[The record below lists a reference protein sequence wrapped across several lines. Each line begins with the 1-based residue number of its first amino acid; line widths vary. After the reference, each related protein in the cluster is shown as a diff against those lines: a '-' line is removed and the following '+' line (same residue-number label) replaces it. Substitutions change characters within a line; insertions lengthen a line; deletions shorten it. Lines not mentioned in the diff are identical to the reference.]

1 MALKKDYQKSDL
13 TIGNYW
19 RLVVVNLPSIDKDK
33 GIGENGSLGFNIYK
47 DEEAA
52 KLLGADIFATKVT
65 QVPSSF
71 FQGWTLPNTFDEAA
85 QAVYGKKVEIPGLE
99 DAEDIL
105 E

>member
-52 KLLGADIFATKVT
+52 KVLGADIFATKVI
-65 QVPSSF
+65 QVPSPCFSP
-71 FQGWTLPNTFDEAA
+71 WTLPDTFDEVAA
-85 QAVYGKKVEIPGLE
+85 AVYGKKLEILGLE